1 MKKKVLE
8 LGGYRSEITITQTPG
23 LMSLADAVM
32 EFKKG
37 EGVDCPCKLRK
48 TPARQSMACVEL
60 AGTGATVPWLE
71 NNRRCSAE
79 DACVCDAVEGVKRGK
94 VNG

>member
-1 MKKKVLE
+1 MWCEAALTKAICLYNSLSSGRRFDTLFVDEADGPLDSQKKVEFWQMKKKVLE

-37 EGVDCPCKLRK
+37 EGVIVR
-48 TPARQSMACVEL
+48 A
-60 AGTGATVPWLE
+60 
-71 NNRRCSAE
+71 N
-79 DACVCDAVEGVKRGK
+79 
-94 VNG
+94 